1 MRNRHVE
8 ANPAGGS
15 LNAFVVRQVNER
27 IVTIQEGL
35 GESRLKY
42 GIHYD

>member
-1 MRNRHVE
+1 MSNRHVE

-15 LNAFVVRQVNER
+15 LNAFVVCQVNER

-35 GESRLKY
+35 RESRLKCGTQY
-42 GIHYD
+42 N